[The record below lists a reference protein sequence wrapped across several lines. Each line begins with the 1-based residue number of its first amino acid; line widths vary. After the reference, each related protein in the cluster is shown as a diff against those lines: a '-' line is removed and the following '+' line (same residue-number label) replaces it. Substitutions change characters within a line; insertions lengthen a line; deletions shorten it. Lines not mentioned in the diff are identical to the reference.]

1 VFYCEIRDNHNGIV
15 DLSLTGY
22 EVVMISSYRCFRELA
37 AGTFRAYSILVA
49 NTQKMETAS
58 SEMTISICR
67 VSCSRRC
74 EF

>member
-1 VFYCEIRDNHNGIV
+1 M
-15 DLSLTGY
+15 GY
-22 EVVMISSYRCFRELA
+22 EAVLIDSYQYFRELA

-49 NTQKMETAS
+49 YKQKMETS
-58 SEMTISICR
+58 SEMAVSICR